1 MPGDWARYWRADD
14 VPVEAMHAHFSAH
27 VYHRHSHESYS
38 FGVTET
44 GAQAFTCRHGRH
56 VSVRGMVMVFN
67 PDDPHDGHA
76 ADGDGFTYRM
86 VHIWPELL
94 TSLTGS
100 PLPLFRSPVLEDP
113 VVAAAVRRLH
123 LALTGPASEL
133 ERYERLTGTARLLA
147 RHASG
152 REPARGGT
160 DRRVAARVRELIRAS
175 TAEPG
180 PGELSADDLA
190 AVAGC
195 SRYAAYRAFTQAYGL
210 APSDYQRQLR
220 VQAAR
225 RLLGAGVA
233 PARAA
238 AEAGFADQAHLTRWF
253 RRYYGV
259 TPGAYR
265 AAAGG
270 PGPALVRSPTMEQRV
285 LGRTGRPVS
294 VVGLGTWQLG
304 ADWGNVSEDDAMKV
318 LRAAVESGVTFFDT
332 ADVYGDG
339 RSERVIGRFLAGNA
353 GQGVLVAT
361 KMGRRVE
368 QKEEHYTLENLR
380 AWTDRSRVNLGV
392 DRLDLVQLH
401 CPPTAVFAS
410 DAVFDALDTLVAEE
424 RIAAYGVSVETCDQA
439 LTAIARPGVASVQII
454 LNAFRR
460 KPLDQVLPAAAAA
473 GVGIIVRV
481 PLASGL
487 LSGRYTRQTTFAAD
501 DHRSYNAHGEAFDVG
516 ETFSGV
522 GLEAGVDA
530 AAEFAAITSR
540 RPASVSQQGTTAQ
553 WALRWVIQQPGVT
566 TVIPGARSTSQ
577 ARQNAEAASLPPLPQ
592 ASLDAIEGLYDTYF
606 RATVHDRW

>member
-56 VSVRGMVMVFN
+56 VSVRGMVMAFN

-133 ERYERLTGTARLLA
+133 ERYERLTGTARLLV

-175 TAEPG
+175 TGEPG
-180 PGELSADDLA
+180 PGELNADDLA

-270 PGPALVRSPTMEQRV
+270 PGP
-285 LGRTGRPVS
+285 G
-294 VVGLGTWQLG
+294 
-304 ADWGNVSEDDAMKV
+304 
-318 LRAAVESGVTFFDT
+318 
-332 ADVYGDG
+332 
-339 RSERVIGRFLAGNA
+339 
-353 GQGVLVAT
+353 
-361 KMGRRVE
+361 
-368 QKEEHYTLENLR
+368 
-380 AWTDRSRVNLGV
+380 
-392 DRLDLVQLH
+392 
-401 CPPTAVFAS
+401 
-410 DAVFDALDTLVAEE
+410 
-424 RIAAYGVSVETCDQA
+424 
-439 LTAIARPGVASVQII
+439 
-454 LNAFRR
+454 
-460 KPLDQVLPAAAAA
+460 
-473 GVGIIVRV
+473 
-481 PLASGL
+481 
-487 LSGRYTRQTTFAAD
+487 
-501 DHRSYNAHGEAFDVG
+501 
-516 ETFSGV
+516 
-522 GLEAGVDA
+522 
-530 AAEFAAITSR
+530 
-540 RPASVSQQGTTAQ
+540 
-553 WALRWVIQQPGVT
+553 
-566 TVIPGARSTSQ
+566 
-577 ARQNAEAASLPPLPQ
+577 
-592 ASLDAIEGLYDTYF
+592 
-606 RATVHDRW
+606 